1 MGAMIKQSLL
11 SLSRSSLAEALVKE
25 TPLRAMSRRFVP
37 GETVD
42 ALVEA
47 AREANGQGL
56 SVTAN
61 YLGEEQHDRESAEA
75 AVDTYVGLI
84 DRIQAEGLDAGLSVK
99 PSQLGETIGR
109 GFLLENVTRLLHRAE
124 EAGTFVRFDM
134 ESSEHTDGTLKAF
147 EELWS
152 RGHRRIGVVLQAYL
166 RRTEEDVRRMNEL
179 GASVRLCKGAYDEP
193 RKIAFQGRDE
203 IRESFVRCMELLLRD
218 GFEPALATHDD
229 TLLRAAASFA
239 ARHGIAPEEFEFQML
254 HGVRRD
260 LQDRLVAD
268 GWSVRVYLPF
278 GESWYPYLTR
288 RLAERPAN
296 ILLLAGSVIRESPV
310 GFLMPDSN
318 GGRR

>member
-1 MGAMIKQSLL
+1 MIKQSLL
-11 SLSRSSLAEALVKE
+11 TLSRSSLAETLVKE

-37 GETVD
+37 GETLEE
-42 ALVEA
+42 LVEA
-47 AREANGQGL
+47 AREANDEGL
-56 SVTAN
+56 KVTAN
-61 YLGEEQHDRESAEA
+61 YLGEEQHDRKTAEA
-75 AVDTYVGLI
+75 AVDTYIGLV
-84 DRIQAEGLDAGLSVK
+84 DRIEEEGLDAGLSVK

-109 GFLLENVTRLLHRAE
+109 EFLLENVTRLLDRAGG
-124 EAGTFVRFDM
+124 AGIFVRFDM
-134 ESSEHTDGTLKAF
+134 ESSEHTRSTLEAF
-147 EELWS
+147 EELWR

-166 RRTEEDVRRMNEL
+166 RRTEQDVRRMNEL
-179 GASVRLCKGAYDEP
+179 GASVRLCKGAYSEP

-203 IRESFVRCMELLLRD
+203 IRKNYVRCMELLLRD
-218 GFEPALATHDD
+218 GFRPALATHDD

-239 ARHGIAPEEFEFQML
+239 ARHGIGPDEFEFQML

-268 GWSVRVYLPF
+268 GWRVRVYLPF